1 MHKKKTSSN
10 LSYPMFS
17 GGEKNSCSA
26 FVLSAIVDFHFSRN
40 TLIFPFLLDFT
51 LWAAKGSIFLPWNF
65 GCDCNPLS
73 HKHLCNSR
81 TDG

>member
-26 FVLSAIVDFHFSRN
+26 FVLSAIVDFHFSRII
-40 TLIFPFLLDFT
+40 LIFPFLLDFT
-51 LWAAKGSIFLPWNF
+51 LWAAKGSLFLPWNF
-65 GCDCNPLS
+65 RLACKSLF
-73 HKHLCNSR
+73 HKHL
-81 TDG
+81 